1 MNNDR
6 PKVLIFIVAYN
17 AQTTLRDVLRR
28 IPSDLAHD
36 ADVEVLVI
44 DDASTDRT
52 FEVGVEADLSELG
65 FKLTTLVNPVNQGYG
80 GNQKIGYHYAI
91 ENGFDAV
98 ALLHGDGQYAPEIL
112 GTLLRPVLKGEADA
126 VFGSRM
132 MERGGALRGGMP
144 LYKYVGNRI
153 LTFLQNRLLNTAFSE
168 FHSGYRIY
176 RVDALRTLPFSLNS
190 NDFHFD
196 TEIIIQLVLW
206 GMRIREVAIPTY
218 YGDEICRV
226 NGLAYAWNVTRVT
239 CLARAQRWGILSR
252 RQFEVKRA
260 GESPYLPK
268 LDFDSS
274 HRRAFEHVQPG
285 SRVLDL
291 GCGPGHVGRAL
302 KETKSCTVVGMDL
315 PNESAGRVLD
325 GFVQADLNQGIRGTD
340 VGGYD
345 AVLVLDV
352 LEHLSDP
359 EDFLDSVYE
368 SAGRSP
374 ETAIVATTGNIGFF
388 VVRMTLF
395 MGAFNYG
402 SRGILDRTHT
412 RLFTFGSFR
421 RLFEEHGFDVS
432 RVEGIPAPFPLAF
445 GRNAVSNALLG
456 LNRVLIRLAPGLFS
470 YQILVRA
477 RARPSLAYL
486 LTRAH
491 DASEARRASLEVE

>member
-1 MNNDR
+1 MNSGR

-17 AQTTLRDVLRR
+17 AQATLRDVLRR
-28 IPSDLAHD
+28 IPPDLARD

-52 FEVGVEADLSELG
+52 FEVGIDPDLSEMG

-98 ALLHGDGQYAPEIL
+98 ALLHGDGQYAPEML
-112 GTLLRPVLKGEADA
+112 GALLGPVVEGKADA

-132 MERGGALRGGMP
+132 MERGAALRGGMP
-144 LYKYVGNRI
+144 LYKYVGNRV
-153 LTFLQNRLLNTAFSE
+153 LTFVQNRLLNTALSE
-168 FHSGYRIY
+168 FHSGYRVY
-176 RVDALRTLPFSLNS
+176 RVDALRALPFPLNS

-206 GMRIREVAIPTY
+206 GMKIQEVPIPTY
-218 YGDEICRV
+218 YGDEISRV

-239 CLARAQRWGILSR
+239 SLARAQRWGILSR
-252 RQFEVKRA
+252 RQFEVKRP

-274 HRRAFEHVQPG
+274 HRRALDHVQPG

-291 GCGPGHVGRAL
+291 GCGPGHVGREL
-302 KETKSCTVVGMDL
+302 KESKGCTVVGVDL
-315 PNESAGRVLD
+315 PNPWASRSLD
-325 GFVQADLNQGIRGTD
+325 GFVEADLNLGIRGVD
-340 VGGYD
+340 VSEYD
-345 AVLVLDV
+345 AVLLLDV

-359 EDFLDSVYE
+359 EGFLDSVYD

-374 ETAIVATTGNIGFF
+374 QTAVVATTGNVGFF
-388 VVRMTLF
+388 VVRMMMIL
-395 MGAFNYG
+395 GSFNYG

-412 RLFTFGSFR
+412 RLFTFRSFG
-421 RLFEEHGFDVS
+421 RLFEEQGFAVS

-445 GRNAVSNALLG
+445 GHNVVSRALLR

-477 RARPSLAYL
+477 HARPSLECL
-486 LTRAH
+486 LARANA
-491 DASEARRASLEVE
+491 ASDERRTSLEVE

>member
-1 MNNDR
+1 VNSGR
-6 PKVLIFIVAYN
+6 PRVLIFIVAYN
-17 AQTTLRDVLRR
+17 AQDTLRDVLRR
-28 IPSDLAHD
+28 IPRELARD

-52 FEVGVEADLSELG
+52 FEVGIESEVSELG
-65 FKLTTLVNPVNQGYG
+65 LELTTLVNPVNQGYG

-98 ALLHGDGQYAPEIL
+98 ALLHGDGQYAPEVL
-112 GTLLRPVLKGEADA
+112 GTLIGPVLKGEADA

-132 MERGGALRGGMP
+132 MEPGGALRGGMP

-153 LTFLQNRLLNTAFSE
+153 LTFVQNRLLNTALSE
-168 FHSGYRIY
+168 FHSGYRVY
-176 RVDALRTLPFSLNS
+176 RVDALRALPFALNS

-196 TEIIIQLVLW
+196 TEIIIQLVLA
-206 GMRIREVAIPTY
+206 GMEIQEVAIPTY

-239 CLARAQRWGILSR
+239 ALARAQRWGILSR
-252 RQFEVKRA
+252 RQFDVRRPD
-260 GESPYLPK
+260 ESPYRPK

-274 HRRAFEHVQPG
+274 HRRAIDQVAPG

-291 GCGPGHVGRAL
+291 GCGPGHVGREL
-302 KETKSCTVVGMDL
+302 KASKRCTVVGVDRAH
-315 PNESAGRVLD
+315 PSAGRGLD
-325 GFVQADLNQGIRGTD
+325 GFVEADLDSGIRGMD
-340 VGGYD
+340 VGGYET
-345 AVLVLDV
+345 VLLLDV

-359 EDFLDSVYE
+359 EGFLDSVHE
-368 SAGRSP
+368 SAGKSP
-374 ETAIVATTGNIGFF
+374 ETTIVATTGNVGFF
-388 VVRMTLF
+388 VVRMMLLL
-395 MGAFNYG
+395 GAFNYG

-421 RLFEEHGFDVS
+421 RLFEEHAFVVS

-445 GRNAVSNALLG
+445 GRNPVSSALLW
-456 LNRVLIRLAPGLFS
+456 LNRALIRVAPGLFS

-477 RARPSLAYL
+477 HARPSLGYL
-486 LTRAH
+486 LARAN
-491 DASEARRASLEVE
+491 DASDARRASHEVQ